1 MICQRCRGWDCDA
14 DARFCSNCGSVVL
27 PIDVKFNPTVIVLGG
42 RGKADCRLN
51 IEWRGTSEGPPD
63 DLAIRLRHAHTGAA
77 LQTIAL
83 DSVAYSTEPMRASVK
98 LDVAKWIDLRELGLL
113 VAAFIE
119 DRNQPLDAPVSPP
132 LEHYLAINPQA
143 GGVKVVDDTA
153 MWRPEA
159 SYLEVP
165 LQLASG
171 RFAVIESAS
180 VKISLPHDN
189 ERSWSGRQR
198 ALPLESFRAN
208 EPNNP
213 HVLLKGIFERPKF
226 SIPMTISQEITRIA
240 GTFDA
245 QLEVR
250 FVSGNA
256 GENIVT
262 IPFELRRAGPAD
274 PRIAMPSKR
283 INALAGRKGRVGV
296 ELRNDGGEAFLV
308 TGCSWELKNLAG
320 ATVLRGTTTELAL
333 LPACPFIGEPG
344 ARIRGELR
352 PLFRDS
358 GGRPLPAADY
368 ELAVAFTTDI
378 GVELRRTVQISLHP
392 SDRPAEGVISIDFGT
407 TETAVAVHLADRGIQ
422 KRLIKLARVEF
433 ECDGV
438 TVPGEPFE
446 PTVAIAVCD
455 PAQQQQLV
463 WRYGREAELFAA
475 GLKTGSGLG
484 VRFFENLKWGLADGE
499 TEQLADG
506 TRTTW
511 AHIVEDY
518 LRHVV
523 ELMETHPDCS
533 GCVAQ
538 AFITKPAL
546 FGAERTRGLEQ
557 TFERIREGFVRKI
570 RSISGET
577 PMISESWTPAY
588 ALFPT
593 GDMIREL
600 FESKGNPPLVP
611 LSEKDIANTLVVT
624 CDVGGGSTDMSLF
637 HISFSPQTRRVRVDE
652 LWSDTIDD
660 VCGRDFGNLI
670 ERHLEAVVVAKI
682 GGAPDIDLFDDVNPP
697 RLDSLN
703 FPIKRGSAAD
713 SSPEGIANA
722 RELKNLRMY
731 FQSGE
736 GAFRTIEREN
746 ALGQI
751 LFDEAGRLRPSPLE
765 KSEIERRFAPA
776 IAAAGKIEDDGSGSL
791 LTDQRLELVSADKRV
806 RPIVF
811 EVTDVKAAM
820 IAITKKAHDRYFK
833 KLKQKF
839 VDAHHAIPEAF
850 RNGSGER
857 TRFLLTGRGGQFV
870 VVKAFLN
877 ALAIVYFGEK
887 CRQNFSQGEQAKW
900 ITSLGGA
907 LIGYSNS
914 RNTAIDFE
922 ACIEKRLAME
932 TGLDWTGTTP
942 TFSHFAPKQIHAPG
956 DIVVLSVD
964 LPVLHRLSNQD
975 TATHLVYVYT
985 DGREPD
991 RCCAITMQQFGPD
1004 FRVGMW
1010 IGVKLGTDG
1019 QFHVTAVDA
1028 ASDQEA
1034 IIAVR
1039 EKLAA
1044 S

>member
-51 IEWRGTSEGPPD
+51 VEWRGTSEGLPD
-63 DLAIRLRHAHTGAA
+63 DLVIRLRNAHTGAA

-83 DSVAYSTEPMRASVK
+83 DNLPYGTGPMRASVK
-98 LDVAKWIDLRELGLL
+98 LDVAKWIDLPEPDLL

-119 DRNQPLDAPVSPP
+119 DRNEPLDAPVSPP

-143 GGVKVVDDTA
+143 GGVKVVDYRA

-198 ALPLESFRAN
+198 TLPLESFRAN
-208 EPNNP
+208 ETNP

-226 SIPMTISQEITRIA
+226 SIPITISQEITRIA

-256 GENIVT
+256 NENIVP

-283 INALAGRKGRVGV
+283 INALAGRKGRIGV
-296 ELRNDGGEAFLV
+296 ELRNDGGEPFLV

-320 ATVLRGTTTELAL
+320 VTVLRGTTRELAL
-333 LPACPFIGEPG
+333 LPACPFSGEPG

-352 PLFRDS
+352 PLFCDT

-368 ELAVAFTTDI
+368 ELAAAFTTDI
-378 GVELRRTVQISLHP
+378 GMELRRTVQISLLP
-392 SDRPAEGVISIDFGT
+392 SDRSAEGVISIDFGT
-407 TETAVAVHLADRGIQ
+407 TETAVAVHLTERGIQ

-455 PAQQQQLV
+455 PVQQQLV

-499 TEQLADG
+499 TGQLADG

-511 AHIVEDY
+511 AQIAEDY

-546 FGAERTRGLEQ
+546 FGAERTKGLEQ
-557 TFERIREGFVRKI
+557 TFEKIREGFVKKI

-577 PMISESWTPAY
+577 LMISESWTPAY

-593 GDMIREL
+593 GGMIQEL
-600 FESKGNPPLVP
+600 FESKGSTPLVP
-611 LSEKDIANTLVVT
+611 LSKEDIADTLVVT

-637 HISFSPQTRRVRVDE
+637 HIARSPQTGRVRVDE
-652 LWSDTIDD
+652 LWSDTMRAI
-660 VCGRDFGNLI
+660 CGRAFGNLI
-670 ERHLEAVVVAKI
+670 ECHLEAVAVAKI
-682 GGAPDIDLFDDVNPP
+682 SGAPGVDRFDEADPP
-697 RLDSLN
+697 RLDSLG
-703 FPIKRGSAAD
+703 FPVKRGNAAD
-713 SSPEGIANA
+713 SSPEGISNA

-731 FQSGE
+731 FQSAE
-736 GAFRTIEREN
+736 GAFRTVERED
-746 ALGQI
+746 AVGRVL
-751 LFDEAGRLRPSPLE
+751 LDAGRLRTTPLE
-765 KSEIERRFAPA
+765 KSEIERWFAPA

-791 LTDQRLELVSADKRV
+791 LTNQRLELVSVDKRA

-811 EVTDVKAAM
+811 EVADVKAAM
-820 IAITKKAHDRYFK
+820 TAITMKAHDQYFEI
-833 KLKQKF
+833 LKQKF
-839 VDAHHAIPEAF
+839 ADAHHAIPEAF

-870 VVKAFLN
+870 VVKAFLK
-877 ALAIVYFGEK
+877 ALALVYFGQN
-887 CRQNFSQGEQAKW
+887 CRQNFAQGEQAKW

-922 ACIEKRLAME
+922 ACIEKRLAIE

-942 TFSHFAPKQIHAPG
+942 TFSHFAPTQIHAPG
-956 DIVVLSVD
+956 DIAVLLVD
-964 LPVLHRLSNQD
+964 PPVLHRLSNQD
-975 TATHLVYVYT
+975 TATHLVYAYA

-991 RCCAITMQQFGPD
+991 RCCAITMQQFEPD

-1019 QFHVTAVDA
+1019 QFHVTAVEA
-1028 ASDQEA
+1028 ASSQEA
-1034 IIAVR
+1034 ISAVG
-1039 EKLAA
+1039 EKLTT

>member
-1 MICQRCRGWDCDA
+1 MICQRCRGWDCDT

-27 PIDVKFNPTVIVLGG
+27 PIDVKFTPTVVVLDG
-42 RGKADCRLN
+42 RGKADCRLHV
-51 IEWRGTSEGPPD
+51 EWRGTSEGPPA
-63 DLAIRLRHAHTGAA
+63 DLVIRLRNAHTGAA

-83 DSVAYSTEPMRASVK
+83 DNLPYSTGPMRASVK
-98 LDVAKWIDLRELGLL
+98 LDVAKWIDLPEPGLL
-113 VAAFIE
+113 VTAFIE
-119 DRNQPLDAPVSPP
+119 DRNEPLDAPVSPP
-132 LEHYLAINPQA
+132 PEHYLAINPQV

-153 MWRPEA
+153 MWRPEV

-165 LQLASG
+165 IQLASG

-198 ALPLESFRAN
+198 ALPLEFFRAD
-208 EPNNP
+208 ETNP
-213 HVLLKGIFERPKF
+213 HVLLKGIFERPRF
-226 SIPMTISQEITRIA
+226 SIPITISQEITRIA

-250 FVSGNA
+250 FVSGDA
-256 GENIVT
+256 GEGIVT
-262 IPFELRRAGPAD
+262 IPFELCRAGPAD
-274 PRIAMPSKR
+274 PRIAMPSSR
-283 INALAGRKGRVGV
+283 INALAGRKGRIGV
-296 ELRNDGGEAFLV
+296 ELRNDGGEAFFI
-308 TGCSWELKNLAG
+308 TGCSWELKNLEAT
-320 ATVLRGTTTELAL
+320 TVLRGTTKELAL
-333 LPACPFIGEPG
+333 LPACPFSCEPG

-352 PLFRDS
+352 PLFCNS
-358 GGRPLPAADY
+358 GGGLLPAADY
-368 ELAVAFTTDI
+368 ELAAAFTTDI
-378 GVELRRTVQISLHP
+378 GVELRRTVQLSLLP
-392 SDRPAEGVISIDFGT
+392 PDRPAEGVISIDFGT
-407 TETAVAVHLADRGIQ
+407 TETAAAVHLGDRGIQ

-455 PAQQQQLV
+455 PEQRQLV

-499 TEQLADG
+499 TGQLADG
-506 TRTTW
+506 THTTW
-511 AHIVEDY
+511 AQIAEDY
-518 LRHVV
+518 LRHVID
-523 ELMETHPDCS
+523 LMETHPDCS

-538 AFITKPAL
+538 AFITKPAR
-546 FGAERTRGLEQ
+546 FSAERTRGLEE

-577 PMISESWTPAY
+577 LMISESWTPAY

-593 GDMIREL
+593 GGMIREL
-600 FESKGNPPLVP
+600 FESKGSTPLVP
-611 LSEKDIANTLVVT
+611 LSEEDIADTLVVT

-637 HISFSPQTRRVRVDE
+637 HIAFSPQTRRVRVDE
-652 LWSDTIDD
+652 LWSDTIDV
-660 VCGRDFGNLI
+660 VCGRNFGNLI
-670 ERHLEAVVVAKI
+670 ERHLEAVAVAKI
-682 GGAPDIDLFDDVNPP
+682 SGAPEVDLLDDANQP

-703 FPIKRGSAAD
+703 FPVKRGSAAD

-736 GAFRTIEREN
+736 GAFRTVEREN

-751 LFDEAGRLRPSPLE
+751 LFDKAGQLRPGPLE

-776 IAAAGKIEDDGSGSL
+776 IAAAGKIEDDGLGSP
-791 LTDQRLELVSADKRV
+791 LTNQRLELVSVDKRA
-806 RPIVF
+806 RTIVF
-811 EVTDVKAAM
+811 DVTDVKAAM
-820 IAITKKAHDRYFK
+820 TAITMKAHDGYFE
-833 KLKQKF
+833 KLRQKF
-839 VDAHHAIPEAF
+839 ADAHNAIPEAF
-850 RNGSGER
+850 RSGSGER

-877 ALAIVYFGEK
+877 ALAIVYLGKK

-914 RNTAIDFE
+914 KNTAIDFE
-922 ACIEKRLAME
+922 ASIEKRLAIE
-932 TGLDWTGTTP
+932 TGFDWMGTTP
-942 TFSHFAPKQIHAPG
+942 TFSYFDPKQIHVPG
-956 DIVVLSVD
+956 DVAVLMVD
-964 LPVLHRLSNQD
+964 LPVFHRLSNQD
-975 TATHLVYVYT
+975 TATHLVYAYA

-991 RCCAITMQQFGPD
+991 RCCAITMQQFGTD

-1010 IGVKLGTDG
+1010 ITVTLGTDG
-1019 QFHVTAVDA
+1019 QFHVSAVEA
-1028 ASDQEA
+1028 VSGQEA
-1034 IIAVR
+1034 VSAVR
-1039 EKLAA
+1039 AKLATT
-1044 S
+1044 